1 MEILNYLMILVEMGL
16 IKGKSSFCFERLS
29 FEFINRKEHI
39 ILKLIQNTLEDYI
52 NT

>member
-16 IKGKSSFCFERLS
+16 IKGKS
-29 FEFINRKEHI
+29 EFINRKEHI